1 MTVTVT
7 SEDEMAS
14 KEESMQLKSL
24 EESNKEENK
33 EELLPKGDE
42 DPAVKARILIQ
53 VLSVVV
59 VSFGC
64 LIHGTV
70 VVYVGVATESLFDA
84 TNPNSTNYIGF
95 TIDHQTQYPII
106 ASIAALGMLL
116 GSLGVGSLCD
126 AIGRKY
132 TLLIGLPG
140 CLGLAYICIALAVNV
155 WMMYLGRVLAGA
167 GLGIS
172 QTVSTLYI
180 AEVATPEMRGPLA
193 VIPAIA
199 GTLGLLTTQIL
210 GSMLNWK
217 NLAIVCACLNIP
229 FTIMILFIPESPV
242 YLVSK
247 KKIEQAESVLVL
259 LRGSK
264 WDVKKELAEL
274 TKSLTGQIKYRV
286 TMSDFFT
293 KSVIKPFS
301 IALGLMFF
309 FQLSGISCIL
319 NYTPEIFRSASSS
332 VDPYYATI
340 YLGCALLISN
350 GITLYIVGR
359 VKRKIMMLTSAFG
372 VSVTLAI
379 MGLCYH
385 LNALKGAKE
394 TILLQKAANETMESQ
409 ENNEEQADNSILGWV
424 PLFDL
429 MAYIFF
435 FNLGYG
441 AMIWMTVAEILPTR
455 TRSITN
461 SLSVGF
467 TSIISFIAL
476 WSFPLLEETLTR
488 QGTFWLYAA
497 ISMLG
502 FFFIAIFVPETKG
515 KTEKEI
521 QAYFNITNNETEI
534 ETETPL
540 SVPS

>member
-24 EESNKEENK
+24 EESNNEENK

-42 DPAVKARILIQ
+42 YPAAKARILIQ

-259 LRGSK
+259 LRGST

-301 IALGLMFF
+301 VALGLMFF

-409 ENNEEQADNSILGWV
+409 ENNEEQVDNSILGWV

-521 QAYFNITNNETEI
+521 QAYFNITTNETENA
-534 ETETPL
+534 TETPL